1 METQKRFEI
10 DAFSLLSDSTANQMR
25 EKIYD
30 QKIFVTSQDYF
41 IQPEKNWISD
51 INSRI
56 NDFKTFGHKCD
67 VIPT

>member
-41 IQPEKNWISD
+41 IQPEKN
-51 INSRI
+51 
-56 NDFKTFGHKCD
+56 
-67 VIPT
+67 